1 MSIEGKIGDISGG
14 VEGKIGDISG
24 DSTLSEVTDFLLQD
38 RDSDRRDCLEF
49 KVRRLQNEILGITRW
64 LDARLRFLEGSGLDL
79 ENKVGVHESRLS
91 AFDELNIGSRL
102 DALEHPR
109 P

>member
-24 DSTLSEVTDFLLQD
+24 DSTMSELTDFLLQD
-38 RDSDRRDCLEF
+38 RDGDRRDCLEL
-49 KVRRLQNEILGITRW
+49 KVRRLQNEILGIARW
-64 LDARLRFLEGSGLDL
+64 LDARLRILEGSGGDL
-79 ENKVGVHESRLS
+79 GDRVGVTESRLS
-91 AFDELNIGSRL
+91 AFDEINIGARL